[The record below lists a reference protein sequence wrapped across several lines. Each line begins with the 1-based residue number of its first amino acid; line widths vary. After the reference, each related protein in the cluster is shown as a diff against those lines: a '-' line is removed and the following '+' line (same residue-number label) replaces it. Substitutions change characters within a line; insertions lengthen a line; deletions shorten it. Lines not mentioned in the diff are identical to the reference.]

1 MAFSRLQI
9 CYEVLRSYREATKS
23 MKEKGKHPSAL
34 MLKRIAKIK
43 REISL
48 YNNKNNNG
56 QVTK

>member
-48 YNNKNNNG
+48 YYLK
-56 QVTK
+56 VRVE